1 MIREA
6 LKALEEGT
14 PKVLFLGT
22 PEELEGQARAGVVTV
37 PIACQ
42 SEGALE
48 VYVEPVLPSP
58 HLVVIGR
65 SPAVDTL
72 AKLAAALGWRTA
84 VVDDDG
90 DAEAHDGVARV
101 VTSLDLAEAGV
112 DDRSFVVVATQGHYD
127 EDALRRALE
136 TPAAY
141 VGLVAS
147 RKRAEAVLGYLRD
160 RGVADEDLARVHA
173 PAGLDLG
180 HLPNQDIAVAI
191 LAELVQLRAAG
202 ELEGATPDRGGGAA
216 RGDRPGVRHDRR
228 GRDRALPHHAR
239 RAHVLLLLRGMPRA
253 IQRDPAPFLGAT
265 SGVGWLHMLIENEF
279 TVSTPAEVLWATL
292 LDVEKIAP
300 CMPGAELTEV
310 VDDTNWKGKLNA
322 KFGPVSMSFAGT
334 VTMESRDDE
343 AHRVVLK
350 AKGMEAKGKGA
361 ANATVTS
368 WLEAGEGDET
378 TVKMQADITL
388 TGAAA
393 QLSRGLLPEISKQ
406 LTQQFADCLQET
418 MAAEGAPAAA
428 PAAEGAPVVRARLP
442 PRLRPQLRPPRSPLP
457 RSPSAGSGSGSRDLG
472 LDQELLPQA
481 LRGRE
486 AQDPRVITGVVL
498 AAGEGRRFGG
508 TKQLAALDGKPLAQH
523 AIDALA
529 EAGVDELLV
538 VTGHDAEAVEAALTL
553 PDDRPVRAEPGL
565 PQRPVDVARGG
576 VPRHR
581 RRQRGRGRADG

>member
-1 MIREA
+1 MRPDLLERAAALAREGEPFVLATVVWSRAPSSGKPGSTALITADRKIHGWLGGACAEPTVIREG
-6 LKALEEGT
+6 LKALEEGQ

-112 DDRSFVVVATQGHYD
+112 GDRSFVVVATQGHYD

-160 RGVADEDLARVHA
+160 RGVPDDDLARVRA

-202 ELEGATPDRGGGAA
+202 ELEGATPIAPEAPHEEIDPVCGMTVEVASARYVTTHEDRTYYFCSAGCLERFSAEPAA
-216 RGDRPGVRHDRR
+216 
-228 GRDRALPHHAR
+228 
-239 RAHVLLLLRGMPRA
+239 
-253 IQRDPAPFLGAT
+253 FLGA
-265 SGVGWLHMLIENEF
+265 
-279 TVSTPAEVLWATL
+279 P
-292 LDVEKIAP
+292 
-300 CMPGAELTEV
+300 
-310 VDDTNWKGKLNA
+310 
-322 KFGPVSMSFAGT
+322 
-334 VTMESRDDE
+334 
-343 AHRVVLK
+343 
-350 AKGMEAKGKGA
+350 
-361 ANATVTS
+361 
-368 WLEAGEGDET
+368 
-378 TVKMQADITL
+378 
-388 TGAAA
+388 
-393 QLSRGLLPEISKQ
+393 RG
-406 LTQQFADCLQET
+406 
-418 MAAEGAPAAA
+418 
-428 PAAEGAPVVRARLP
+428 
-442 PRLRPQLRPPRSPLP
+442 
-457 RSPSAGSGSGSRDLG
+457 
-472 LDQELLPQA
+472 
-481 LRGRE
+481 
-486 AQDPRVITGVVL
+486 
-498 AAGEGRRFGG
+498 
-508 TKQLAALDGKPLAQH
+508 
-523 AIDALA
+523 
-529 EAGVDELLV
+529 
-538 VTGHDAEAVEAALTL
+538 
-553 PDDRPVRAEPGL
+553 
-565 PQRPVDVARGG
+565 
-576 VPRHR
+576 
-581 RRQRGRGRADG
+581 